1 VLEEGEWRGRGRRGS
16 RWRTGKAKRGGSL
29 RNEKYGGCRDEAEWG
44 NAVTEKSEEAEG
56 NLLGTRKRQ
65 GATIES
71 PECLIRNPQLFHR
84 FFFLNVTKWRRFL
97 NSIPPNPTF

>member
-1 VLEEGEWRGRGRRGS
+1 M
-16 RWRTGKAKRGGSL
+16 
-29 RNEKYGGCRDEAEWG
+29 
-44 NAVTEKSEEAEG
+44 TEKSEEAEG

-71 PECLIRNPQLFHR
+71 PECLIRNPRLFHR